1 MHLHNYHLT
10 FFLTAALLFSGA
22 QIGFTTEEPP
32 QREAAATTEHDPEEQ
47 NSSAAL
53 ADSVPEQVIEPA
65 PLMQDYMDVH
75 SRNPFDE
82 PVNAMVFDDYGTVL
96 ERISLRGV
104 VGIDG
109 RVIGLFAIMETG
121 AKRDEGAVLQ
131 RYEPG
136 EIIPVFQGR
145 KEYLFTLEALEQR
158 FAVLQGGD
166 GKTYRVWL

>member
-1 MHLHNYHLT
+1 MHLHNSHLT
-10 FFLTAALLFSGA
+10 FFLTAALLFGGA
-22 QIGFTTEEPP
+22 QIGFTAEEPQ
-32 QREAAATTEHDPEEQ
+32 QREAAATTEHEPEEAE
-47 NSSAAL
+47 NPAAM
-53 ADSVPEQVIEPA
+53 ADNASGKVLEPA
-65 PLMQDYMDVH
+65 PLSLDYSNIH

-109 RVIGLFAIMETG
+109 KVIGLFAIMQAG
-121 AKRDEGAVLQ
+121 AQHEEAAVLQ
-131 RYEPG
+131 RYELG

-145 KEYLFTLEALEQR
+145 KEYLFTLQNLEQR